1 MPVEILPQT
10 EMVLPT
16 QIPTAPVETLPQTD
30 LVPPIEVPATPVEPI
45 EGPTAPS
52 SEFLYDRVHVL
63 TDIQEEDV
71 EMSVKLVD
79 KPIPP
84 SFPTLPE
91 PIPLRKST
99 KPPRDPSINTV
110 LLGAATPVAPVGGMR
125 TVEEGTRS
133 QPRQTEQEFSSI
145 WRDGQRGW
153 RKFLLDCSRYKKEK

>member
-99 KPPRDPSINTV
+99 KPPRD
-110 LLGAATPVAPVGGMR
+110 LL
-125 TVEEGTRS
+125 
-133 QPRQTEQEFSSI
+133 
-145 WRDGQRGW
+145 
-153 RKFLLDCSRYKKEK
+153 